1 LKDGEK
7 SERLGFYLRDK
18 KCNCKEKE
26 EKYSSHFSSLP
37 CSFSKRRNRRRKR
50 IRIEKKKRKKE
61 KGFTRDY
68 HEKRKKRRKRKEK
81 LKRKEKE
88 ILKSTLLI
96 TVLALWF

>member
-1 LKDGEK
+1 MKDGEK

-61 KGFTRDY
+61 KKKK
-68 HEKRKKRRKRKEK
+68 ERKTEEN
-81 LKRKEKE
+81 LK
-88 ILKSTLLI
+88 KSTLLI